1 MFGRGYLVGGMER
14 GFAPFK
20 KFSSL
25 SPYEGERDK
34 GRGVDKNLLVN
45 TLTTFAAILDRR

>member
-1 MFGRGYLVGGMER
+1 LKER
-14 GFAPFK
+14 GKINKRGANAPLKHPFLWLFSKGIKRDESPFK

-34 GRGVDKNLLVN
+34 G
-45 TLTTFAAILDRR
+45 

>member
-1 MFGRGYLVGGMER
+1 MLKGRVHKYGARELKGLR
-14 GFAPFK
+14 PFN

-34 GRGVDKNLLVN
+34 G
-45 TLTTFAAILDRR
+45 

>member
-1 MFGRGYLVGGMER
+1 MAIRLFINR
-14 GFAPFK
+14 GFKGLRPFK

-34 GRGVDKNLLVN
+34 GRRLFEVRG
-45 TLTTFAAILDRR
+45 